1 MDIPLT
7 QESDSTNTTEE
18 RSKEHHESD
27 VSAPPASTH
36 AHPVSRDNS
45 QGKDD
50 IARES
55 GTSKSSERPD
65 TDITDSRSGLSHE
78 EKDEVRRRSLHVD
91 TVSKPVG
98 NSTVQSSSTSK
109 PVQMVLSTA
118 NASWNLRRAA
128 VDSSD
133 RPAKRH
139 KLDHTVSVTTGQRA
153 SLSKSAELRKQLLGF
168 ARSGSQLAPRH
179 VLEVED
185 EDRDQDTAMVLD
197 DLGSDAEGEVEGG
210 EPSVLD
216 VPDQNKAAA
225 HQSGLAPDTEITM
238 AVEGAQEQIETDS
251 PTVNQPRGDQ
261 FEGSV
266 ERHQQNSQAK
276 SPRKLQKGVPRLQEI
291 IRTIKGNDI
300 SINLDFTE
308 LDTSWKEL
316 QTHLASST
324 SSTGSAD
331 SHRRDEL
338 SRDAGIETD
347 DDKAQEALSRIIDKS
362 DFLTMNVIGQFNRGF
377 IIARRRKHDG
387 PGKLDMDDLFIIDQ
401 HAADEKYN
409 FEQLQETTRIES
421 QKLIR

>member
-1 MDIPLT
+1 
-7 QESDSTNTTEE
+7 
-18 RSKEHHESD
+18 
-27 VSAPPASTH
+27 
-36 AHPVSRDNS
+36 
-45 QGKDD
+45 
-50 IARES
+50 
-55 GTSKSSERPD
+55 
-65 TDITDSRSGLSHE
+65 
-78 EKDEVRRRSLHVD
+78 
-91 TVSKPVG
+91 
-98 NSTVQSSSTSK
+98 
-109 PVQMVLSTA
+109 
-118 NASWNLRRAA
+118 
-128 VDSSD
+128 
-133 RPAKRH
+133 
-139 KLDHTVSVTTGQRA
+139 
-153 SLSKSAELRKQLLGF
+153 
-168 ARSGSQLAPRH
+168 
-179 VLEVED
+179 
-185 EDRDQDTAMVLD
+185 
-197 DLGSDAEGEVEGG
+197 
-210 EPSVLD
+210 
-216 VPDQNKAAA
+216 
-225 HQSGLAPDTEITM
+225 M

-291 IRTIKGNDI
+291 IKTIKGNDI

-316 QTHLASST
+316 QTHIASST